1 MAVRPRRSGARGDG
15 LQADAD
21 RFRAEP
27 GSDLEGDS
35 RSTSPRAPLAS
46 IWAVA
51 LASGLVALGLTEVIG
66 ALVAQRTVRVSLQ
79 VATIF
84 GVSIVAGIA
93 CERTLM
99 RVRSA
104 IGDRHHQR

>member
-1 MAVRPRRSGARGDG
+1 MAVRPRRSSARRDG
-15 LQADAD
+15 LHAGPD

-35 RSTSPRAPLAS
+35 RSTPPRAPLAVV
-46 IWAVA
+46 WAVA

-66 ALVAQRTVRVSLQ
+66 AFVAQRTVRVSLQ
-79 VATIF
+79 VATIS

-93 CERTLM
+93 CESTLM

-104 IGDRHHQR
+104 IGDRRRQR